1 MIFECVS
8 MQAVLPLS
16 GQKKLILGRGGE
28 KVSLFF
34 CVKPDIHIGQK
45 DTYCISM
52 VLEFC

>member
-1 MIFECVS
+1 MCLNGGSIV
-8 MQAVLPLS
+8 PKWT
-16 GQKKLILGRGGE
+16 KKLILGREGE

-34 CVKPDIHIGQK
+34 CIKPNIHIGQK